1 MRRIIVL
8 GCAGSGKSTLA
19 RRLAEAGGLQL
30 IELDAL
36 WPPGSRGDLHTFRR
50 QLAELHATET
60 WVSDGNFAQ
69 ASFDIRLP
77 RADAVVWLEAPR
89 WLCLWR
95 ALLRPLRRG
104 EPHRISGLPRVLGY
118 IWRFDRVNRP
128 LIERLREAHGPAA
141 PVIRLRTR
149 QETDALVADV
159 RARASPSG
167 AD

>member
-1 MRRIIVL
+1 MRRIVVL

-19 RRLAEAGGLQL
+19 RQLADAGALRL
-30 IELDAL
+30 IVLDAL
-36 WPPGSRGDLHTFRR
+36 WPPGRQGDLHTFRDE
-50 QLAELHATET
+50 LAELHAAEA
-60 WVSDGNFAQ
+60 WVSDGNFAR

-77 RADAVVWLEAPR
+77 PADVVVWLETPR

-95 ALLRPLRRG
+95 SIVRPLRRG
-104 EPHRISGLPRVLGY
+104 EPHRISGLPRALGY

-128 LIERLREAHGPAA
+128 LIERLRETHAPKA

-149 QETDALVADV
+149 RDIEDFVADF

-167 AD
+167 AR